1 MRKTVSA
8 LPLPT
13 YLTKAVGVVEIS
25 EPAGQLSLA
34 DRRLFNFLLANAYPR
49 LRKYPNHVVR
59 LSDIRG
65 FAALARDGAG
75 EADNRRLKGSIERL
89 QKTLVTFNYL
99 DSDKGSVWQSSQ
111 LLGTCILA
119 ERTGELTY
127 AFPAYLEDRLAEPAL
142 YSYISLR
149 VIYQFE
155 SKYALILYE
164 ILKRYADRD
173 AAEPYWAVKTSEL
186 RDLLG
191 CRERLRD
198 WKDFRRRALDPA
210 LEEIDRL
217 SEFAVEVFE
226 IRQGGGRGGGKIVG
240 VTFRVRRKER
250 QEAEGA
256 VRELDKPRVQRR
268 GEKKLQLEEQETG
281 IALRWLS
288 GSDPRVRFRWQ
299 KRAEELGVSLPAA
312 AAAPENLVKW
322 VPSIARLICREER
335 LMPSMGGIT

>member
-1 MRKTVSA
+1 MARTAISA
-8 LPLPT
+8 LPT
-13 YLTKAVGVVEIS
+13 HLTKAVGVVEIS
-25 EPAGQLSLA
+25 EPAGQLSLS
-34 DRRLFNFLLANAYPR
+34 DRRLFNFLLAHAYPNLGR
-49 LRKYPNHVVR
+49 RPNYAVR

-65 FAALARDGAG
+65 FAALARDGTG
-75 EADNRRLKGSIERL
+75 EADNRRLKSSIERL

-99 DSDKGSVWQSSQ
+99 DSDKGTVWQSSQ

-127 AFPAYLEDRLAEPAL
+127 MFPSGLEDRLAEPAL

-164 ILKRYADRD
+164 ILKRYADRA

-191 CRERLRD
+191 CRERLKD

-210 LEEIDRL
+210 LEEVDQL

-226 IRQGGGRGGGKIVG
+226 TRQGGGRGGGKVVG
-240 VTFRVRRKER
+240 VTFRIRRKER
-250 QEAEGA
+250 QEAEIT
-256 VRELDKPRVQRR
+256 VREFDKPRLQRR
-268 GEKKLQLEEQETG
+268 GEKKMQVEDHESG

-288 GSDPRVRFRWQ
+288 ASDVSVRFRWQ
-299 KRAEELGVSLPAA
+299 KRAEELGVSLPPAA
-312 AAAPENLVKW
+312 SAPENLVKW
-322 VPSIARLICREER
+322 VSSVARLICREER
-335 LMPSMGGIT
+335 LV

>member
-1 MRKTVSA
+1 MARTA
-8 LPLPT
+8 TTTLPT
-13 YLTKAVGVVEIS
+13 HLTKAVGVVEIS
-25 EPAGQLSLA
+25 EPSGQLSLA
-34 DRRLFNFLLANAYPR
+34 DRRLFNFLLAHAYPR
-49 LRKYPNHVVR
+49 LGKRPNHAVR

-65 FAALARDGAG
+65 FAAMARDGAG

-99 DSDKGSVWQSSQ
+99 DSDRGSVWQSSQ

-127 AFPAYLEDRLAEPAL
+127 MFPAGLEERLTEPAL

-191 CRERLRD
+191 CRERLKD

-217 SEFAVEVFE
+217 SEFAVEALEV
-226 IRQGGGRGGGKIVG
+226 RQGGGRGGGKVVG
-240 VTFRVRRKER
+240 VTFKIRRKER
-250 QEAEGA
+250 QEAETT
-256 VRELDKPRVQRR
+256 VRELEKPRAQRR
-268 GEKKLQLEEQETG
+268 GEKKLRLEDQE
-281 IALRWLS
+281 IAAALRWLS
-288 GSDPRVRFRWQ
+288 GSEATVRFRWQ
-299 KRAEELGVSLPAA
+299 RRAEELGVTLPAA
-312 AAAPENLVKW
+312 AAAPENLAKW
-322 VPSIARLICREER
+322 VPAIAQLICREER
-335 LMPSMGGIT
+335 LI

>member
-1 MRKTVSA
+1 MSESYCAMARTA
-8 LPLPT
+8 EATLPT
-13 YLTKAVGVVEIS
+13 HLTKAVGVVEIS

-34 DRRLFNFLLANAYPR
+34 DRRLFNFLLAHAYPG
-49 LRKYPNHVVR
+49 LGKLISHAVR

-65 FAALARDGAG
+65 FAATARDGAA
-75 EADNRRLKGSIERL
+75 EAGNRRLKTSIEQL

-99 DSDKGSVWQSSQ
+99 DSDKGAVWQSSQ
-111 LLGTCILA
+111 LLGTCILT

-127 AFPAYLEDRLAEPAL
+127 TFPAGLEERLAEPAL

-191 CRERLRD
+191 CRERLKD

-210 LEEIDRL
+210 LDEIDRL

-226 IRQGGGRGGGKIVG
+226 VRQGGGRGGGKVVG
-240 VTFRVRRKER
+240 TTFKIRRKER
-250 QEAEGA
+250 QEAETA
-256 VRELDKPRVQRR
+256 ARELEKPRVQRR
-268 GEKKLQLEEQETG
+268 GEKKMQLEDQE
-281 IALRWLS
+281 IAAALRWLS
-288 GSDPRVRFRWQ
+288 GSEAAIRFRWQ
-299 KRAEELGVSLPAA
+299 KRAEELGVILPAA
-312 AAAPENLVKW
+312 ASAPENLSKW
-322 VPSIARLICREER
+322 VPAVARIICREER
-335 LMPSMGGIT
+335 LI

>member
-1 MRKTVSA
+1 MARTA
-8 LPLPT
+8 AATLPT
-13 YLTKAVGVVEIS
+13 HVTKAVGVVEIS

-34 DRRLFNFLLANAYPR
+34 DRRLFNFLLAHAYPGLGKR
-49 LRKYPNHVVR
+49 ASHEVR
-59 LSDIRG
+59 LSEIRG
-65 FAALARDGAG
+65 FAAMARDGTG

-99 DSDKGSVWQSSQ
+99 DSDKGSIWQSSQ
-111 LLGTCILA
+111 LLSTCILA
-119 ERTGELTY
+119 QRTGELTY
-127 AFPAYLEDRLAEPAL
+127 MFPAGLEERLAEPAL

-191 CRERLRD
+191 CRERLKD

-226 IRQGGGRGGGKIVG
+226 VRQGGGRGGGKVVG
-240 VTFRVRRKER
+240 ITFKIRRKER
-250 QEAEGA
+250 QQAETA
-256 VRELDKPRVQRR
+256 VRELEKPRVQRR
-268 GEKKLQLEEQETG
+268 GEKKMQLEDQE
-281 IALRWLS
+281 IASALRWLS
-288 GSDPRVRFRWQ
+288 GSEATVRFRWQ
-299 KRAEELGVSLPAA
+299 KRAEELGVILPAA
-312 AAAPENLVKW
+312 ASAPENLIKW
-322 VPSIARLICREER
+322 VPAVARIICREER
-335 LMPSMGGIT
+335 LI

>member
-1 MRKTVSA
+1 MARGTATTLS
-8 LPLPT
+8 T
-13 YLTKAVGVVEIS
+13 HLTKAVGAVEIS

-34 DRRLFNFLLANAYPR
+34 DRRLFNFLLAHAYPSLGR
-49 LRKYPNHVVR
+49 RPAHVVR
-59 LSDIRG
+59 LADIRG
-65 FAALARDGAG
+65 FAAMARDGAG

-99 DSDKGSVWQSSQ
+99 DSDKGAVWQSSQ
-111 LLGTCILA
+111 LLGTCVLA

-127 AFPAYLEDRLAEPAL
+127 MFPAGLEERLTEPAL

-164 ILKRYADRD
+164 ILKRYADRK

-217 SEFAVEVFE
+217 SEFAVEVYE
-226 IRQGGGRGGGKIVG
+226 VRQGGGRGGGKVVG
-240 VTFRVRRKER
+240 ITFKIRRKER
-250 QEAEGA
+250 REAEA
-256 VRELDKPRVQRR
+256 VARELEKPRVQRR
-268 GEKKLQLEEQETG
+268 GEKKMQREDQQIAAALQ
-281 IALRWLS
+281 WLS
-288 GSDPRVRFRWQ
+288 GSEATVRFRWQ
-299 KRAEELGVSLPAA
+299 KRAEELGLALPAA
-312 AAAPENLVKW
+312 ASAQENLVKW
-322 VPSIARLICREER
+322 VPAIAQIICREEG
-335 LMPSMGGIT
+335 LT